1 MQLGRTPQSFLG
13 PVELQE
19 LEPSLCDVANV
30 AQQTTARARQQWRC
44 HSIPAANINLAIAAY
59 NRIWDKGSNRSKSR
73 TKERCSLCMGRNW
86 HVCRFN
92 SVSLSCFP
100 CRTGISTYCCLHRAL
115 KA

>member
-73 TKERCSLCMGRNW
+73 TKERLPLVYGVKLARLSLQLGIP
-86 HVCRFN
+86 VLF
-92 SVSLSCFP
+92 SLSD
-100 CRTGISTYCCLHRAL
+100 RN
-115 KA
+115 

>member
-13 PVELQE
+13 PVKLQE

-59 NRIWDKGSNRSKSR
+59 NRIWARAATGRRVEPRKG
-73 TKERCSLCMGRNW
+73 CPLCMG
-86 HVCRFN
+86 
-92 SVSLSCFP
+92 
-100 CRTGISTYCCLHRAL
+100 
-115 KA
+115 